1 MGNQNR
7 MVVVPFPKPQLTS
20 MVGEVQEEFT
30 LDDHAALALQVARH
44 AALAN
49 GDERCGTE
57 YLLYGIVATA
67 RDEISE
73 LVELFALNTLRI
85 DRAIEQMMEARG
97 VLPSPAI
104 EPHLTERA
112 VSSLRTM
119 RIDGEGPTGLFELL
133 HGMLLD
139 EESGACRVLRQLG
152 VQPHEARRLISYGLR
167 HLSRDQID
175 DLLTTLDRRSDGHRA
190 WWGPDPQRRLEAVR
204 TPGVVPL
211 AVANSDSAQIELSA
225 FGADEFGFGFTMSIR
240 SLRDWVLPPVFS
252 PEEDLVPGQGAQY
265 KPGPDF
271 MLISLR
277 LPDGTVVDNR
287 KIFNRFDLAQ
297 PSEARLLALGQRD
310 ERTTLNDRRLTRQH
324 VITGD
329 WWVWPQSDLGTIELT
344 VDWPAEAVHGTA
356 TFDAAMVRA
365 AAS

>member
-1 MGNQNR
+1 M
-7 MVVVPFPKPQLTS
+7 
-20 MVGEVQEEFT
+20 QEEFT
-30 LDDHAALALQVARH
+30 LDDQAALAVQVARH

-49 GDERCGTE
+49 GDQRCGTE

-97 VLPSPAI
+97 VVPSPAI
-104 EPHLTERA
+104 EPQLSERA
-112 VSSLRTM
+112 VEALDTP
-119 RIDGEGPTGLFELL
+119 RIDGDGPTGLFELL

-139 EESGACRVLRQLG
+139 EHSGACQVLRQLG
-152 VQPHEARRLISYGLR
+152 VQPHEARRLVSYGLR

-175 DLLTTLDRRSDGHRA
+175 DLLTTLDRRAGGHRA

-211 AVANSDSAQIELSA
+211 EVGRSESARVELTA
-225 FGADEFGFGFTMSIR
+225 FGSDEFGFGFTMTIR
-240 SLRDWVLPPVFS
+240 SLRDWVLPPVFT
-252 PEEDLVPGQGAQY
+252 PEEALVPGEGAHY

-271 MLISLR
+271 MLLSLTMPNGSV
-277 LPDGTVVDNR
+277 LDNR
-287 KIFNRFDLAQ
+287 KIVNRYDLAQ
-297 PSEARLLALGQRD
+297 PAEPRLLCLGQRD
-310 ERTTLNDRRLTRQH
+310 EQISLNDRRLSRQH

-329 WWVWPQSDLGTIELT
+329 WWVWPQSESGTIELQ
-344 VDWPAEAVHGTA
+344 VDWPAEAVQGKA
-356 TFDAAMVRA
+356 SFDAGMLRTS
-365 AAS
+365 AS

>member
-1 MGNQNR
+1 MH
-7 MVVVPFPKPQLTS
+7 
-20 MVGEVQEEFT
+20 EEFT

-97 VLPSPAI
+97 VEPSAAI

-112 VSSLRTM
+112 DLALCTP
-119 RIDGEGPTGLFELL
+119 RIDGNGPTGLFELL

-139 EESGACRVLRQLG
+139 ENSGACQVLRQLG
-152 VQPHEARRLISYGLR
+152 VQPHEARRLVSYGLR

-175 DLLTTLDRRSDGHRA
+175 DLLTTLDRRGGGHRA

-204 TPGVVPL
+204 TPGVVPIS
-211 AVANSDSAQIELSA
+211 VASSESAQIELTA
-225 FGADEFGFGFTMSIR
+225 FGSDHFGFGFTMTIR

-252 PEEDLVPGQGAQY
+252 PEEALVPGQGAQY

-271 MLISLR
+271 MLISLKM
-277 LPDGTVVDNR
+277 PDDAMVDNR
-287 KIFNRFDLAQ
+287 KIVNRFDLAQ
-297 PSEARLLALGQRD
+297 PAEPRLLCLGQRD
-310 ERTTLNDRRLTRQH
+310 EQISLNDRRLSRQH
-324 VITGD
+324 VITSD
-329 WWVWPQSDLGTIELT
+329 WWVWPQTDHGMIELS
-344 VDWPAEAVHGTA
+344 VDWPAEAVHGVA
-356 TFDAAMVRA
+356 NFDARIVRA